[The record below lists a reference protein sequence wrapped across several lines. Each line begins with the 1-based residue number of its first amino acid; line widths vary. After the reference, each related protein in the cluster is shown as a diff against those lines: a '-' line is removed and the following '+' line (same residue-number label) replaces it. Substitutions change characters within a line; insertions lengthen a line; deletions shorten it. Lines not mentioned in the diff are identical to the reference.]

1 MTEAV
6 TFVVKHRNRG
16 ALFDANLLL
25 VYVVGKLDKRRLS
38 DFGHTEQYKEEF
50 PLIEKLVE
58 SFSILHTTPN
68 VLTEVSNLGSK
79 LGPSFFDLLQR
90 VVTKLD
96 EQYCASK
103 DAVGDPHFRKLGLT
117 DAALIVG
124 AKSLVVTLDAALHSI
139 LRARKIDAV
148 NYHHFRED
156 YWSGRIRL

>member
-6 TFVVKHRNRG
+6 TFVVKHRSTG

-38 DFGHTEQYKEEF
+38 GFHHTKQYEEEF

-58 SFSILHTTPN
+58 SFSVLHTTPN
-68 VLTEVSNLGSK
+68 VLTEVSNLGRK
-79 LGPSFFDLLQR
+79 LGPAFFDLLQR
-90 VVTKLD
+90 IVTRLD

-103 DAVGDPHFRKLGLT
+103 DAVENPHFRKLGLT

-124 AKSLVVTLDAALHSI
+124 AKSLVVTADADLHGI
-139 LRARKIDAV
+139 LRARQIEAV
-148 NYHHFRED
+148 NYHHLRED